1 MKVNYFDLGLHH
13 TAWELEQMRSVVLPK
28 LGIEDYSIY
37 GFEAHPGYCKQVEDR
52 YNDPRIKI
60 INRAISDEEKDI
72 DLYLARNS
80 VGHSIFATK
89 NNVNKSKKVSVKGI
103 VFSKFLEE
111 NCPSFKDEVN
121 VLKINIE
128 GVEWH
133 LFNDLIGKGYHD
145 YFLFCG
151 QGHDVEKVR
160 ELDSKEYWN
169 LIKENGITLN
179 RFSDYKKV
187 RNADIGDL
195 LKKEIGRRS
204 QR

>member
-1 MKVNYFDLGLHH
+1 
-13 TAWELEQMRSVVLPK
+13 
-28 LGIEDYSIY
+28 
-37 GFEAHPGYCKQVEDR
+37 
-52 YNDPRIKI
+52 
-60 INRAISDEEKDI
+60 
-72 DLYLARNS
+72 
-80 VGHSIFATK
+80 
-89 NNVNKSKKVSVKGI
+89 
-103 VFSKFLEE
+103 
-111 NCPSFKDEVN
+111 
-121 VLKINIE
+121 
-128 GVEWH
+128 